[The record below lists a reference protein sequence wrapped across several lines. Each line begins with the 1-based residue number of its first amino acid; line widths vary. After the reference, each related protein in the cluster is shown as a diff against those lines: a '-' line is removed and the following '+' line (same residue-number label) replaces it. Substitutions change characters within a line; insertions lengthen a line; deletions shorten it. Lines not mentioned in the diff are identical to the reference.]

1 MPDEDEDRSKNDQ
14 TAGSTGGAGY
24 DGSNRQSNDGAP
36 SRSLR
41 TSSGAGIE
49 GNAATGAATA
59 TPASSAGGSKRDLAL
74 LTAAHAETHVQT
86 AAYSVLYPY
95 IMQSLNFGTVELGLL
110 ISASSLVGGVLQ
122 GIHGWV
128 SRWVKRKALCGA
140 GNIFVG
146 LSLALAGLASNF
158 PFFGA
163 ARVGGSVAASPQ
175 HPVAAS
181 LMSDWYGS
189 RKRGTS
195 FSIHFAGGNVGTVMA
210 PLAAG
215 FLYLAVGWRN
225 TLLLFG
231 IPGIVIGSLVWIL
244 LNDQRK
250 AGSWYRG
257 KSANQEG
264 ESESQGKRLSYLSAV
279 HNTNALKLMLARAT
293 TSVGRGLG
301 IILTYVSLY
310 FVKELGFSTGLSTV
324 LLTILTAGSVI
335 SPLIGGRLAD
345 RLGSRRPIIIGSLA
359 FGALSLGFLI
369 ESGNYVPAVL
379 LSVVML
385 GLSVYNEGPLS
396 QALLSEIV
404 SEREREGAFSLY
416 FVISYAGSAVWGF
429 VIAYVIFISSF
440 ATAFEMIMAAN
451 VAAIII
457 YSLVKERDFRKNES
471 LVLPKG

>member
-1 MPDEDEDRSKNDQ
+1 MPDENEDQSKNEQ
-14 TAGSTGGAGY
+14 KPTSTEGKDYFGNNKSS
-24 DGSNRQSNDGAP
+24 DGTT
-36 SRSLR
+36 SRSLG
-41 TSSGAGIE
+41 TDSGSIGTE
-49 GNAATGAATA
+49 RKAATGAGTVA
-59 TPASSAGGSKRDLAL
+59 PAVGGGSKRDLAL

-95 IMQSLNFGTVELGLL
+95 IMQSLNFGVVELGAL
-110 ISASSLVGGVLQ
+110 ISASSLVGGLLQ
-122 GIHGWV
+122 GIHGWL

-195 FSIHFAGGNVGTVMA
+195 FSMHFAGGNVGTVVA

-215 FLYLAVGWRN
+215 FLYVAVGWRN

-231 IPGIVIGSLVWIL
+231 IPGIVIGSLVWIF

-250 AGSWYRG
+250 AGTWYSS
-257 KSANQEG
+257 KSPKGA
-264 ESESQGKRLSYLSAV
+264 ESEGQGKRLSYLSVV

-301 IILTYVSLY
+301 IILTYVQLY
-310 FVKELGFSTGLSTV
+310 FVKELGFSAGLSTV
-324 LLTILTAGSVI
+324 LITILTAGSVI
-335 SPLIGGRLAD
+335 SPLLGGRLAD
-345 RLGSRRPIIIGSLA
+345 TLGLRRPIIIASLA
-359 FGALSLGFLI
+359 SGALSLGLLI
-369 ESGNYVPAVL
+369 ESGKYVPAVAI
-379 LSVVML
+379 SVVML

-404 SEREREGAFSLY
+404 SDQEREGAYSLY
-416 FVISYAGSAVWGF
+416 FVISYAGSAMWGF

-451 VAAIII
+451 VAAIVI
-457 YSLVKERDFRKNES
+457 YSLVKERDFRKNDIRP
-471 LVLPKG
+471 LPKG